1 MCVLDD
7 ICQQKKYKVSSFWC
21 SNPVQL
27 SSWPFPLSTFEGE
40 SRLMA
45 GLFVLSLWQAWEGRA
60 YEYGLKN
67 LRLMGYPVHGLS
79 FDNDLVGSHS
89 LIPNQFHRTSPNV

>member
-1 MCVLDD
+1 MTF
-7 ICQQKKYKVSSFWC
+7 VSRRNTKSGHFGAQILY
-21 SNPVQL
+21 NY
-27 SSWPFPLSTFEGE
+27 PLSMFEGE

-45 GLFVLSLWQAWEGRA
+45 ELFVLSLWQAWEGRA

-67 LRLMGYPVHGLS
+67 LHLMGYPVHGLS
-79 FDNDLVGSHS
+79 FDNDLVDSHS